1 MPLIIV
7 SKVENAIIIIILLKQ
22 SKQRVKKKIIYL
34 LMNTQIH
41 LELLVQNI
49 YLSKLDFFKIPRML
63 QNQNEK

>member
-1 MPLIIV
+1 
-7 SKVENAIIIIILLKQ
+7 
-22 SKQRVKKKIIYL
+22 
-34 LMNTQIH
+34 MNTQIH